1 MSESTIQILCLGFH
15 ETLLG
20 FDILYLTIFTTL
32 QIFSF
37 SLGILFNP
45 LTEMNLQFKA
55 VLEKLK
61 CENKLNLSHDYVGV
75 KA

>member
-20 FDILYLTIFTTL
+20 FDILYLTILTTL

-37 SLGILFNP
+37 ALRILVSNP

-55 VLEKLK
+55 VLEKWK
-61 CENKLNLSHDYVGV
+61 SENKLNLSHDM
-75 KA
+75 